1 LDAVEN
7 HNRRSGVR
15 GLLGG
20 VLLGLGAVLL
30 LASGAYYAYGAW
42 AGSRLDELNVARERP
57 APIESPQPGGAV
69 KDGIVV
75 QAADSEES
83 LKGGDSAAASIAALS
98 ATEGPSDAA
107 NAPTAEAAGVVA
119 GTYAVD
125 EKVEVKQAEIASP
138 GVAIASATAAG
149 TENPAGGVERT
160 EPLGLGGWLDPRSA
174 ESTQAAVQAASSE
187 SDAGRSQT
195 IVVPDPRPAL
205 LARMFDASRA
215 EAATY
220 NSPSIDDLGAAGMGP
235 ATRIRIPVLNIDT
248 EIKELEVVRA
258 ANSSAWETPKHVVGH
273 IPTTPV
279 PGGNGQGWYFGHL
292 ESPIRGE
299 GNVFQR
305 LPEIVDMLAPADG
318 PPIYVFLETE
328 DRKFV
333 YQVYLT
339 VGMPQEELRIS
350 DSGVRDITL
359 VTCTPRFVYDQRL
372 LVTAA
377 LVGVLDS

>member
-1 LDAVEN
+1 LDAVEK
-7 HNRRSGVR
+7 HSRRPGVR
-15 GLLGG
+15 GLVGG
-20 VLLGLGAVLL
+20 ILLGLGAVLL
-30 LASGAYYAYGAW
+30 LASGAYYVYSAW

-57 APIESPQPGGAV
+57 APIESPQAGASV
-69 KDGIVV
+69 IDGIVV
-75 QAADSEES
+75 QTADREQS
-83 LKGGDSAAASIAALS
+83 LNGGKSAAANSAAPS
-98 ATEGPSDAA
+98 ATEGPSAA
-107 NAPTAEAAGVVA
+107 ASVPTAAATSADA

-125 EKVEVKQAEIASP
+125 ERIESSQSAKESDDVRTEP
-138 GVAIASATAAG
+138 ATAAG
-149 TENPAGGVERT
+149 TENPAGVVERAQ
-160 EPLGLGGWLDPRSA
+160 PLGLGGWLDPQPA
-174 ESTQAAVQAASSE
+174 ESMQVAVEADTSVI
-187 SDAGRSQT
+187 DAGLAQT
-195 IVVPDPRPAL
+195 VVVQDPRPAL
-205 LARMFDASRA
+205 LARMFEASRA

-220 NSPSIDDLGAAGMGP
+220 ISASIDDLGAAGMGP

-248 EIKELEVVRA
+248 EIKELEVVRG

-279 PGGNGQGWYFGHL
+279 PGGEGQGWYFGHL

-305 LPEIVDMLAPADG
+305 LPEIVDMLAPLDS
-318 PPIYVFLETE
+318 PPIYIFLETE
-328 DRKFV
+328 DGKFV
-333 YQVYLT
+333 YQVYRT
-339 VGMPQEELRIS
+339 AGMPQEELRIS

>member
-1 LDAVEN
+1 MDAVET
-7 HNRRSGVR
+7 HTRSPGVR

-30 LASGAYYAYGAW
+30 LASGAYYIYGAW

-57 APIESPQPGGAV
+57 APIESPQPGVDREQPPQGENSVA
-69 KDGIVV
+69 G
-75 QAADSEES
+75 
-83 LKGGDSAAASIAALS
+83 IAAPS
-98 ATEGPSDAA
+98 ATEGPSAA
-107 NAPTAEAAGVVA
+107 ASAPTAAAKGAGA
-119 GTYAVD
+119 GTVGAV

-149 TENPAGGVERT
+149 TESPAGGVDRS
-160 EPLGLGGWLDPRSA
+160 EPLGLAGWLDPKGT
-174 ESTQAAVQAASSE
+174 ESTQAAVQAESLE
-187 SDAGRSQT
+187 SDAGLSQI
-195 IVVPDPRPAL
+195 IVVQDPRPVL

-248 EIKELEVVRA
+248 EIKELEVVRT

-279 PGGNGQGWYFGHL
+279 PGGEGQGWYFGHL
-292 ESPIRGE
+292 GSPIRGE

-305 LPEIVDMLAPADG
+305 LPEIAKMLEQENS

-328 DRKFV
+328 DSKFV

-350 DSGVRDITL
+350 DSGIRDITL